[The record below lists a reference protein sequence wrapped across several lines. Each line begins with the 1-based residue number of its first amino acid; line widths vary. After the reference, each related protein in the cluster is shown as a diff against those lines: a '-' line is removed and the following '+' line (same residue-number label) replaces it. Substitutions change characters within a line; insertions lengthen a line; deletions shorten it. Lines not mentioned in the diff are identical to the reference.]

1 MAEWRPLADA
11 HAARV
16 DVFVEPHLAR
26 RAERVKHPV
35 HDFLFTYYSQRPAQ
49 LRRWHPG
56 FGVALEDAP
65 EYAGLKGYSAGRP
78 RTVTPAYVDSQR
90 PLLESVHRLLNATA
104 GRAPQFGCFGLH
116 EWAMVHAADETRHD
130 WPLRL
135 GQAGTDAVV
144 ESHRIACSHFDAFRF
159 FTPTAQPL
167 NTLRPARDDRPDF
180 EQPGCLHA
188 GMDLYKHAFRLTP
201 MISSDLVA
209 DCFELARDIRVLDM
223 RAAPY
228 DLADLGFEPVAI
240 ETAEGKAAYVEAQ
253 RGFAERGAP
262 LRARLIEECE
272 RLLSTAVTGAQSSQ
286 SAHQRRS
293 SSSRSTSDA
302 AVASTS
308 PTVSREMR
316 PSACWWCRSSTSF
329 HSRRPSGQM
338 IRSRPWSS
346 VS

>member
-1 MAEWRPLADA
+1 MKVLPAVDWRPLADA

-16 DVFVEPHLAR
+16 DEFLEPHLAR

-56 FGVALEDAP
+56 FGVALEEAP
-65 EYAGLKGYSAGRP
+65 EYAGLKGYSAAP
-78 RTVTPAYVDSQR
+78 ATVSQTRVDSQR
-90 PLLESVHRLLNATA
+90 PLLTSVLRLLSATA

-116 EWAMVHAADETRHD
+116 EWAMVHSADQTRHD

-135 GQAGTDAVV
+135 GQAGTDTVV

-159 FTPTAQPL
+159 FTPTARPL
-167 NTLRPARDDRPDF
+167 NTLQPARDDRPDF

-228 DLADLGFEPVAI
+228 DLADLGFEPVPI
-240 ETAEGKAAYVEAQ
+240 ETAAGKATYVEAQ

-262 LRARLIEECE
+262 LRARLIQECE
-272 RLLSTAVTGAQSSQ
+272 RLLAPAQNS
-286 SAHQRRS
+286 
-293 SSSRSTSDA
+293 
-302 AVASTS
+302 
-308 PTVSREMR
+308 
-316 PSACWWCRSSTSF
+316 
-329 HSRRPSGQM
+329 
-338 IRSRPWSS
+338 
-346 VS
+346 